1 MRELIRTNDPVT
13 ISFTESLLKD
23 AEIGHFIAD
32 QNMSIAEGSIGVLA
46 KRILVD
52 EERFEEA
59 RRLLVDAGM
68 GNELRDTDGKG

>member
-23 AEIGHFIAD
+23 AGIGHFVAD

-46 KRILVD
+46 RRVLVD
-52 EERFEEA
+52 EERFDEA
-59 RRLLVDAGM
+59 RRLMIDAGM
-68 GNELRDTDGKG
+68 GDELRSTDG

>member
-23 AEIGHFIAD
+23 AGIGHFVAD
-32 QNMSIAEGSIGVLA
+32 QNMSIAEGSIGILARRVL
-46 KRILVD
+46 VE

-59 RRLLVDAGM
+59 RRLLIDAGM
-68 GNELRDTDGKG
+68 GDELRSTDG